1 MLLPGRRG
9 STKCVR
15 VRTRSYKGIY
25 TSRVQ
30 EDTRGVRLN
39 PVGATNEKI
48 RSRQRAVFLLC
59 CFPEELEAKRGMKS
73 RRFVSPDDQVFT
85 LMASPRSEATQGIRL
100 GLPVFSALAEK
111 AERIEQ

>member
-1 MLLPGRRG
+1 
-9 STKCVR
+9 
-15 VRTRSYKGIY
+15 
-25 TSRVQ
+25 
-30 EDTRGVRLN
+30 
-39 PVGATNEKI
+39 
-48 RSRQRAVFLLC
+48 
-59 CFPEELEAKRGMKS
+59 MKS